1 MKIHE
6 HVFGVYDANV
16 AAEQITATKYVQ
28 SLTPESLSAACM
40 KDIDPNFHERLV
52 RGKIMVAGPNF
63 GCNSSRE
70 WAPRALRYAGVQ
82 VVIADSFARIFYRN
96 AINIGLPIF
105 ECPGIRDFCK
115 EGEELMV
122 DLSRGEVENVTQGT
136 KTTGTVLP
144 EFLLAI
150 MSAGGL
156 LETLEAEGNGGEAG
170 A

>member
-1 MKIHE
+1 MKVHE
-6 HVFGVYDANV
+6 KVFGIYDANV

-40 KDIDPNFHERLV
+40 KDIDSKFHDRLLV
-52 RGKIMVAGPNF
+52 GKIMVAGPNF

-70 WAPRALRYAGVQ
+70 WAPLALKYAGVQ

-105 ECPGIRDFCK
+105 ECKNIRNFCQ
-115 EGEELMV
+115 EGDELKV
-122 DLSRGEVENVTQGT
+122 DLSAGVVENVTQGT
-136 KTTGTVLP
+136 KTGGTVLP
-144 EFLLAI
+144 EFLLSI
-150 MSAGGL
+150 MSVGGL
-156 LETLEAEGNGGEAG
+156 LETLKAEGNGGEAG